1 MDKNHEAP
9 EFYKHYSATE
19 IDKFET
25 ILRLIHSPQP
35 NVELAKKMV
44 TEFSDNHELER
55 FKGFKR
61 EFENAL
67 QQGERNIAKLDAQKE
82 TLEQRGG
89 TLKRKHEEIIH
100 SHTHQ
105 MSESLKDRSVNLR
118 EPSPKE
124 PPTKRHKR

>member
-9 EFYKHYSATE
+9 EFYKKYSATE

-61 EFENAL
+61 EFESAL

-82 TLEQRGG
+82 RLEQKGG

-105 MSESLKDRSVNLR
+105 ISEALKDRKIGRSTDA
-118 EPSPKE
+118 PQE
-124 PPTKRHKR
+124 PPTKKHKR